1 MTTELVKIITKENNL
16 PDNAPSPV
24 SNSTPSSFSNYI
36 DQNTIMPYKL
46 FLKENIK
53 SFNLLQNEENTTKEN
68 ELENSLKVK
77 YNFDTPILEIILKV
91 TSDYDIIQAKL
102 KEYLE
107 IFGEINNLKYDHNA
121 NTVKIYYK
129 YYFSCLY
136 ANRSLTN
143 ILQKPTEI
151 SSTINYYSNCEASS
165 KSINSEI
172 NNEKLFNK
180 ISTNK
185 DFNQAFKFLT
195 ENYKT
200 STKFRTQI
208 YKSEN
213 NENRSMNITE
223 KEDSK
228 NNKNNEKGT
237 NFEENKNNDKEYMF
251 SPEQKDSNEKI
262 NSNLNSF
269 NNMRTKFKWN
279 NYSSNNNYHSNR
291 KKLNNNFA
299 NPMNNFLIPQ
309 NLFYQYLSMN
319 NPNTIKIPVPVPVP
333 VPIPMTMP
341 SQKVKRDISY
351 NTNNKENYSS
361 FSIPKIKSSCLIQT
375 KEKEKDSFPISL
387 NKTKIQTE
395 SINETESPTMKP
407 INNSSNINNFCDNLF
422 PNINVNKSDKSSQK
436 NENSAQK
443 TKNEN
448 FDKKE
453 DIKINIIEGKEA
465 LTEKDE
471 KENISNSNI
480 SGKSSQ
486 ENKSKND
493 IISSIKFN
501 DKSGLDLLSTME
513 HKKLSLDRLNYFLQ
527 NNKPI
532 SNFNNPIKNLSPD
545 ENEYVPIT
553 QPKNY
558 PLPLFFPFPMQLPF
572 NFPNFHKKYQNQY
585 YFPGGFNKNIIDF
598 DKLTLN
604 TKNTI
609 KFETYSSR
617 DYYYKYVCNYLVQ
630 IENDDN
636 FLVTKR
642 IIGKNGCFLKKI
654 IQEACIKYGD
664 FSTKIRLRGKGSG
677 YLEQNGKESEEP
689 LMLCVSSL
697 NYPTYINCC
706 LLIDNLLK
714 KVYND
719 YYDYLLK
726 IMPKELHNSVNKK
739 RVLKHEFVVNRFA
752 SGNSGKNKEN
762 RNGNYSPNNNKDDNS
777 NKEYECGEKN

>member
-1 MTTELVKIITKENNL
+1 MSTHLAEMIIKENNL
-16 PDNAPSPV
+16 PDNTPPPV
-24 SNSTPSSFSNYI
+24 SNSNQSSFSNYL
-36 DQNTIMPYKL
+36 DQNTIMPYKM

-68 ELENSLKVK
+68 ELENSLKAK

-91 TSDYDIIQAKL
+91 TSDYDIIQTKL

-107 IFGEINNLKYDHNA
+107 LFGEINNLKYDHNA

-143 ILQKPTEI
+143 ILQKPTEMN
-151 SSTINYYSNCEASS
+151 STINYYSNYDIIS

-172 NNEKLFNK
+172 SKEKAFNK

-208 YKSEN
+208 YKGEN

-223 KEDSK
+223 DEETK
-228 NNKNNEKGT
+228 NNIITEKET
-237 NFEENKNNDKEYMF
+237 NIEENKNNDKEYVF
-251 SPEQKDSNEKI
+251 NPKKNDSNEKI

-269 NNMRTKFKWN
+269 NNMRTKFRWN
-279 NYSSNNNYHSNR
+279 NFSNNNNYHSNR
-291 KKLNNNFA
+291 KKSNINFA
-299 NPMNNFLIPQ
+299 NRMNNILFPQ

-319 NPNTIKIPVPVPVP
+319 NPNTIKIPIPVPVPVP
-333 VPIPMTMP
+333 VPMTMP
-341 SQKVKRDISY
+341 SQKQKRDISY
-351 NTNNKENYSS
+351 NINNKDNYSS
-361 FSIPKIKSSCLIQT
+361 FSLPKIQSSCLKQT
-375 KEKEKDSFPISL
+375 KEKEKESFPISL

-395 SINETESPTMKP
+395 SINDTDSPKLNT
-407 INNSSNINNFCDNLF
+407 INNSNNINNFYDSLF
-422 PNINVNKSDKSSQK
+422 ANINVNKSEKSPQK
-436 NENSAQK
+436 NEN
-443 TKNEN
+443 
-448 FDKKE
+448 
-453 DIKINIIEGKEA
+453 
-465 LTEKDE
+465 LTEKEEIEKNLGKKEETIINKSEEKESLTD
-471 KENISNSNI
+471 KENISSSNA
-480 SGKSSQ
+480 SPESSQ
-486 ENKSKND
+486 DNKTKND

-501 DKSGLDLLSTME
+501 DKSGLDLLSTMD

-545 ENEYVPIT
+545 ENEYMPVV
-553 QPKNY
+553 QSQNY
-558 PLPLFFPFPMQLPF
+558 PLPLFFPFPMQFPF
-572 NFPNFHKKYQNQY
+572 NFPKFHKKYQNQY
-585 YFPGGFNKNIIDF
+585 FFPGGFNKNIIDF

-630 IENDDN
+630 IENDDK
-636 FLVTKR
+636 FIVTKR

-664 FSTKIRLRGKGSG
+664 FSTKIRLRGKGSA

-726 IMPKELHNSVNKK
+726 IMPKELQSSVNKK

-752 SGNSGKNKEN
+752 SGNPGKNKEN
-762 RNGNYSPNNNKDDNS
+762 RNSNYSPHNNKDDNP
-777 NKEYECGEKN
+777 NKECVCEEKIN

>member
-1 MTTELVKIITKENNL
+1 MTTELEKLPIKENNL
-16 PDNAPSPV
+16 LVNAPSPV
-24 SNSTPSSFSNYI
+24 SNTDPSSFSNYI

-53 SFNLLQNEENTTKEN
+53 SFNLLQNEENSTKEN
-68 ELENSLKVK
+68 ELENSLKAK

-91 TSDYDIIQAKL
+91 TSDYDIIQIKL

-107 IFGEINNLKYDHNA
+107 LFGEINNLKYDHNA
-121 NTVKIYYK
+121 NTIKIYYK

-143 ILQKPTEI
+143 ILQKQTEI
-151 SSTINYYSNCEASS
+151 SSTINYYSNCDGST
-165 KSINSEI
+165 KNINNNEI
-172 NNEKLFNK
+172 SNEKLFNK
-180 ISTNK
+180 VSTNK

-200 STKFRTQI
+200 STRFKTQI
-208 YKSEN
+208 YKGEN
-213 NENRSMNITE
+213 NENQSMNITIN
-223 KEDSK
+223 KESK
-228 NNKNNEKGT
+228 NNKINEKGT
-237 NFEENKNNDKEYMF
+237 NIEENQNNDKEYIL
-251 SPEQKDSNEKI
+251 SPKQNTSNEKI
-262 NSNLNSF
+262 NTNFNSF
-269 NNMRTKFKWN
+269 SNMRTKLRWN
-279 NYSSNNNYHSNR
+279 NNRGNNNFHSNR
-291 KKLNNNFA
+291 KKSNNNFA
-299 NPMNNFLIPQ
+299 NQMNNILFPQ
-309 NLFYQYLSMN
+309 NLFFQYLSMN

-333 VPIPMTMP
+333 VPVPMTMP
-341 SQKVKRDISY
+341 SQKIKKDY
-351 NTNNKENYSS
+351 NVNNKENYSS
-361 FSIPKIKSSCLIQT
+361 FSIPKIKSSCLRQT
-375 KEKEKDSFPISL
+375 KEKEKESFPISL
-387 NKTKIQTE
+387 NKTKMQTE
-395 SINETESPTMKP
+395 SINETDSPKMKSN
-407 INNSSNINNFCDNLF
+407 IDSNNHNNINNFYDSLF
-422 PNINVNKSDKSSQK
+422 ANVNTNKNDKN
-436 NENSAQK
+436 NENSSEK
-443 TKNEN
+443 VKSEKD
-448 FDKKE
+448 FEKKE
-453 DIKINIIEGKEA
+453 EANINLNEEKET
-465 LTEKDE
+465 LTD
-471 KENISNSNI
+471 KENISSSNI

-486 ENKSKND
+486 ENKVKND
-493 IISSIKFN
+493 IISSIKYN
-501 DKSGLDLLSTME
+501 DKSNIDFLSTMD

-545 ENEYVPIT
+545 DNEYMPII

-558 PLPLFFPFPMQLPF
+558 PLPLFFPFPMQFPF
-572 NFPNFHKKYQNQY
+572 NFPKFHKKYQNQY
-585 YFPGGFNKNIIDF
+585 FFPGGFNKNIIDF

-609 KFETYSSR
+609 KFDTYSSR

-630 IENDDN
+630 IENDEN

-752 SGNSGKNKEN
+752 SGNPGKNKDN
-762 RNGNYSPNNNKDDNS
+762 RNENYIPHKDDNS
-777 NKEYECGEKN
+777 NQEIACEEKIN

>member
-1 MTTELVKIITKENNL
+1 MTTELGKLAKKENTL

-24 SNSTPSSFSNYI
+24 SNSNPASFSNYI
-36 DQNTIMPYKL
+36 DQNQNIILPYKT

-53 SFNLLQNEENTTKEN
+53 SFNLLQNEENIAKEN

-77 YNFDTPILEIILKV
+77 YNFDTPILEIILKI
-91 TSDYDIIQAKL
+91 TSDYDNIQTKL

-121 NTVKIYYK
+121 NTIKIYYK
-129 YYFSCLY
+129 YYYSCLY

-151 SSTINYYSNCEASS
+151 SSTINYYSSCDLSS
-165 KSINSEI
+165 KSVNSAAK
-172 NNEKLFNK
+172 NETPFNK

-200 STKFRTQI
+200 STKFKTQI
-208 YKSEN
+208 YKGAN

-223 KEDSK
+223 DEESK
-228 NNKNNEKGT
+228 NNTINEKGT
-237 NFEENKNNDKEYMF
+237 NIEENKNNDKEYMF
-251 SPEQKDSNEKI
+251 SPKPNPTNEKI

-269 NNMRTKFKWN
+269 NNMRTKFRWN
-279 NYSSNNNYHSNR
+279 NFSSNNNYHSNR
-291 KKLNNNFA
+291 KKVNNNFA
-299 NPMNNFLIPQ
+299 NPMNNILFPQ
-309 NLFYQYLSMN
+309 NLLYQYLSMN

-341 SQKVKRDISY
+341 SQKVKRDTSY
-351 NTNNKENYSS
+351 NINNKDNYSP
-361 FSIPKIKSSCLIQT
+361 FSIPKIKTFCLKQA
-375 KEKEKDSFPISL
+375 KEKETESFPISH
-387 NKTKIQTE
+387 NKTKMQTN
-395 SINETESPTMKP
+395 SINETDSPKVKST
-407 INNSSNINNFCDNLF
+407 IHSNNINNFSDTLF
-422 PNINVNKSDKSSQK
+422 TKININKSDISSQK
-436 NENSAQK
+436 NENSAEK
-443 TKNEN
+443 AKSEKD
-448 FDKKE
+448 FEKKE
-453 DIKINIIEGKEA
+453 ETNISNINEEKET
-465 LTEKDE
+465 LTD
-471 KENISNSNI
+471 KENISSSNI

-493 IISSIKFN
+493 LISSIKYN
-501 DKSGLDLLSTME
+501 DKSNIDFLSTMD

-545 ENEYVPIT
+545 ESEYMPVV

-558 PLPLFFPFPMQLPF
+558 PLPLFFPFPMQFPF
-572 NFPNFHKKYQNQY
+572 NIPKFHKKYQNQFC
-585 YFPGGFNKNIIDF
+585 FPGGFNKNIIDF

-636 FLVTKR
+636 FVVTKR

-752 SGNSGKNKEN
+752 SGNPGKTKDN
-762 RNGNYSPNNNKDDNS
+762 RNGNCKDDNS
-777 NKEYECGEKN
+777 NPENLCEEKN